1 MEENKTKAKIIAVAG
16 KGGVGKTSLCS
27 AIVRELVEAFP
38 GKRILAIDAD
48 PAVGLST
55 ALGVHVEHTIDDIRN
70 EVIETS
76 ERGEYRQAIE
86 VLNEARFRIFDTMVE
101 CDGFA
106 FLAIGR
112 PEAAGCYCS
121 VNSYLKEVISMLA
134 NDFDYVVID
143 GEAGIEQINRRVM
156 EKVTHL
162 VLITDPSRKGTQVI
176 DTIKRVADELV
187 MYDRCG
193 AIVNRVTDQSAKG
206 VNVCREIKEAADD
219 LITYERIGMIVNRVV
234 DPSMNDLVKL
244 DGVDVLAYIPTDPIH
259 AANDIHGKS
268 VFELPED
275 SNIMVGVHQA
285 LHNLGI
291 F

>member
-193 AIVNRVTDQSAKG
+193 AIVNRVTDPALIPYIHING
-206 VNVCREIKEAADD
+206 TEILA
-219 LITYERIGMIVNRVV
+219 TIGS
-234 DPSMNDLVKL
+234 DPQ
-244 DGVDVLAYIPTDPIH
+244 H
-259 AANDIHGKS
+259 ATNDIQGLS
-268 VFELPED
+268 VFDLPED
-275 SNIMVGVHQA
+275 APVIRGAREA
-285 LHNLGI
+285 LTKLEI
-291 F
+291 L